1 VLDYTYAWRGGI
13 FGGAQV
19 WAGSD
24 DEPIWDEQREIEVNG
39 SWRIN
44 TLGEKVALVFE

>member
-1 VLDYTYAWRGGI
+1 
-13 FGGAQV
+13 V